1 MTRMLPKRR
10 VSGFASRLATATSR
24 GIALLPLEGLAPR
37 SGRSVIPGRHP
48 ERRGHTHERQEPH
61 TEDRFA
67 PPRPVLT
74 AEVAESAENG
84 LTHERSSAASA
95 TSAVQFARVSSL
107 PSGRPLFHSARGV
120 RDRPGRAGCAGC
132 GSCRSCGRPLRPG
145 CLPVPP
151 VLDARVARSH
161 RPNTAPLPGRRR
173 FLASAPA
180 ALRSE

>member
-48 ERRGHTHERQEPH
+48 ERRGHTHERS
-61 TEDRFA
+61 T
-67 PPRPVLT
+67 
-74 AEVAESAENG
+74 
-84 LTHERSSAASA
+84 
-95 TSAVQFARVSSL
+95 
-107 PSGRPLFHSARGV
+107 PSFWMP
-120 RDRPGRAGCAGC
+120 AGP
-132 GSCRSCGRPLRPG
+132 S
-145 CLPVPP
+145 
-151 VLDARVARSH
+151 VLDAGAARGH
-161 RPNTAPLPGRRR
+161 RPNRAPLPGRRR